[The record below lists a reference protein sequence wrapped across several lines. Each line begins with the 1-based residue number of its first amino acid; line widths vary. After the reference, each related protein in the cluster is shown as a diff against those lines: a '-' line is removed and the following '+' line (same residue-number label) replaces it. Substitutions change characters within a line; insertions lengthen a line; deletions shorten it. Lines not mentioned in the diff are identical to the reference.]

1 MDELTASWQRADHD
15 PSQTHDDN
23 CLTLETP
30 DMYPHKYRP
39 FPPVA
44 LPRRSWPD
52 RVIQRAPAWLSTDL
66 RDGNQ
71 ALAEPMDVARKLR
84 LWERLVAIGFQ
95 EIEVAFPSASQTD
108 FDFVRQLIE
117 EGRIP
122 DDVTIQ
128 VLIPA
133 REALIER
140 SVEALRGAPRAIM
153 HLYNAVSPLFRGLV
167 FQKTCAQTIDM
178 AVRAMTHMTAL
189 ARTQPQT
196 EWRFQYSPE
205 AFSTTELDFSR
216 DIVDAVSEVLAP
228 SPGRKLIVNLPA
240 TVEAASP
247 NVFADQVE
255 WMHRHLARRE
265 AITLSV
271 HTHND
276 RGSAVAAAELA
287 LMAGAERVEG
297 CLFGHGERTGN
308 ACLVTLAMNLYS
320 QGIDPGL
327 DFSHMDAVRECTEQC
342 TRLPVHP
349 RHPYAGELVYTA
361 FSGSHQDA
369 IRKGLTA
376 QDPHGAWQ
384 VPYLPVDP
392 RDVGRSYQA
401 VIRVNSQSGK
411 GGIAHVLER
420 DYGLGLPRGMQIE
433 LRHAVQALADESAR
447 ELSPE
452 EIHEVLERE
461 YLARTVPWCYRAHQ
475 LHGLDTGSAALA
487 IRVELERDG
496 RPVEVRGQG
505 QGPIEAFVTGLDQG
519 LQVRDYHEHAV
530 GEGAGALA
538 AAYVAL
544 RFPDGAEHWG
554 MGSDV
559 NIVTA
564 SLKAIL
570 SAVNRH
576 QAAVVSPAPR
586 AAVG

>member
-1 MDELTASWQRADHD
+1 M
-15 PSQTHDDN
+15 N
-23 CLTLETP
+23 
-30 DMYPHKYRP
+30 PHKYRP

-44 LPRRSWPD
+44 LPQRSWPE
-52 RVIQRAPAWLSTDL
+52 RVIQRAPVWLSTDL

-71 ALAEPMDVARKLR
+71 ALADPMDVARKLR
-84 LWERLVAIGFQ
+84 LWEQLVAIGFK

-108 FDFVRQLIE
+108 FDFVRRLIE

-133 REALIER
+133 REAFIER
-140 SVEALRGAPRAIM
+140 SFEALRGTPRAIM
-153 HLYNAVSPLFRGLV
+153 HLYNAVSPVFRELV
-167 FQKTCAQTIDM
+167 FRNTRAQTIDM
-178 AVRAMTHMTAL
+178 AVRAMAHIKAL
-189 ARTQPQT
+189 AEAQPQT

-205 AFSTTELDFSR
+205 TFSTTELDFAR
-216 DIVDAVSEVLAP
+216 EIVDAVSEVVAP
-228 SPGRKLIVNLPA
+228 STSRQLIVNLPA
-240 TVEAASP
+240 TVEAATP

-327 DFSHMDAVRECTEQC
+327 DFSHMDAVRDCTERC

-369 IRKGLTA
+369 IRKGLAA
-376 QDPHGAWQ
+376 QDPNGPWQ
-384 VPYLPVDP
+384 VPYLPADP

-420 DYGLGLPRGMQIE
+420 DYGLALPRGMQVE
-433 LRHAVQALADESAR
+433 LRHAVQALADQTAR

-452 EIHEVLERE
+452 EIHGVLEKE
-461 YLARTVPWCYRAHQ
+461 YLACTRPWCYRTHRLHAH
-475 LHGLDTGSAALA
+475 DNGSDSLA
-487 IRVELERDG
+487 IRVGFEYCG

-519 LQVRDYHEHAV
+519 LQVRDYLEHAV
-530 GEGAGALA
+530 GEGADALA
-538 AAYVAL
+538 VAYVAL
-544 RFPDGAEHWG
+544 RFPDGEEYWG
-554 MGSDV
+554 MGCDA

-570 SAVNRH
+570 SAMNRH
-576 QAAVVSPAPR
+576 QAAAMRAAPR

>member
-1 MDELTASWQRADHD
+1 M
-15 PSQTHDDN
+15 N
-23 CLTLETP
+23 
-30 DMYPHKYRP
+30 PHKYRP
-39 FPPVA
+39 FPPVD
-44 LPRRSWPD
+44 LPGRSWPE
-52 RVIQRAPAWLSTDL
+52 RVIQQAPVWLSTDL

-71 ALAEPMDVARKLR
+71 ALADPMDVARKLR
-84 LWERLVAIGFQ
+84 LWDQLVAIGFK
-95 EIEVAFPSASQTD
+95 EIEVAFPSASQMD
-108 FDFVRQLIE
+108 FDFVRRLIG

-128 VLIPA
+128 VLTPA
-133 REALIER
+133 RETFIER
-140 SVEALRGAPRAIM
+140 SFEALRGAPRAIV
-153 HLYNAVSPLFRGLV
+153 HLYNAVSPVFRELV
-167 FQKTCAQTIDM
+167 FRKTRAQTVEM
-178 AVRAMTHMTAL
+178 AVRAMAHMRAL
-189 ARTQPQT
+189 AEAHPQT
-196 EWRFQYSPE
+196 QWRFQYSPE
-205 AFSTTELDFSR
+205 AFSTTELTFAR
-216 DIVDAVSEVLAP
+216 EIVDAVSEAASPTP
-228 SPGRKLIVNLPA
+228 SRRLIVNLPA
-240 TVEAASP
+240 TVEAATP

-287 LMAGAERVEG
+287 QMAGAERVEG

-327 DFSHMDAVRECTEQC
+327 DLSHMDAVRECTERC

-369 IRKGLTA
+369 IRKGLAA
-376 QDPHGAWQ
+376 QDPDGPWR

-420 DYGLGLPRGMQIE
+420 DYGLALPRGMQIE
-433 LRHAVQALADESAR
+433 LRHAVQALADETAR
-447 ELSPE
+447 ELSPA
-452 EIHEVLERE
+452 EIHGVLEQE
-461 YLARTVPWCYRAHQ
+461 YLARTAPWTYRAHRI
-475 LHGLDTGSAALA
+475 HGQGTGPLS
-487 IRVELERDG
+487 IRVDLEYNA
-496 RPVEVRGQG
+496 RPVAVQGQG

-519 LQVRDYHEHAV
+519 LQVRDYHEHAM

-538 AAYVAL
+538 VAYVAL
-544 RFPDGAEHWG
+544 QFPGGGEYWG
-554 MGSDV
+554 MGRDT

-570 SAVNRH
+570 GAMNRREAATA
-576 QAAVVSPAPR
+576 QAAPR